1 MELTVEKK
9 LELLKAK
16 QRIKAALASRP
27 VIYKSFSAE
36 IKSADTETRIVSGYL
51 TSFNKMQDDGDV
63 LIKGCF
69 AKSIL
74 ERGPESKTA
83 RKIAYLYMH
92 DMKDPIG
99 HFTVL
104 KEDDFGLYFEAY
116 IDKIPQGDRVLEQ
129 YNSGTLN
136 QHSIGLRYVWDKC
149 QWGEWTLPD
158 GTTTDAFICYE
169 LLLFEGSVVTMGSDE
184 NTPFLGMKAET
195 IESERNALSRETE
208 RILKG
213 LDPESQYEIRKL
225 ITKHVSLA
233 ETEPQTALKEKGKP
247 EPVDYD
253 KVAKALEIKFL
264 TNQLIN

>member
-1 MELTVEKK
+1 METT
-9 LELLKAK
+9 LLDK
-16 QRIKAALASRP
+16 QRIKSAMAARP

-51 TSFNKMQDDGDV
+51 TSFNNLQDDGDV

-136 QHSIGLRYVWDKC
+136 QHSIGIRYVWDKC

-158 GTTTDAFICYE
+158 GTVTDAFICYE
-169 LLLFEGSVVTMGSDE
+169 LLLFEGSVVTLGADE
-184 NTPFLGMKAET
+184 NTPFTGMKAET
-195 IESERNALSRETE
+195 IESERNALIRETE
-208 RILKG
+208 RTLKG
-213 LDPESQYEIRKL
+213 LDFESQYEIRRL
-225 ITKHVSLA
+225 IAKHVSLA
-233 ETEPQTALKEKGKP
+233 EVEPQTALKQESKP
-247 EPVDYD
+247 VPVDYD
-253 KVAKALEIKFL
+253 KIAKALEFKL
-264 TNQLIN
+264 LSNQLVN